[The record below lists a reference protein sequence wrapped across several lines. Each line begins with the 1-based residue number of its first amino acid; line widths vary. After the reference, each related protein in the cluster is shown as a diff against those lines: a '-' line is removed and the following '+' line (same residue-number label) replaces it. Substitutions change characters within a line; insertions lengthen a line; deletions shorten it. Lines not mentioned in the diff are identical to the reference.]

1 MKLNEELKPGG
12 KKMQSM
18 QVKQILFLLLILI
31 AFLIIFGFLIYTSSA
46 NAMID
51 EEISPIKRKL
61 IKYENSSIT
70 IDADEVIDGDIV
82 IKNGSITI
90 SGEIHGNIIAIGAD
104 IYLETKSKIYGH
116 IFLYKG
122 EVVRNEQ
129 TGVGGDIV
137 FVTDD
142 EVNVTSGRQLPGY
155 DFRLNIFK
163 SDVQIEE
170 DETNYGDIL
179 VFNSAIEIDGKV
191 DGCVINF
198 FGETTVTDNAAI
210 DGNIISFEGRISIDD
225 DALVTGRAIRIDSD
239 GKIAKNDEEDQIIRE
254 RIERK
259 YLKRDRKK
267 KSDIFRFW
275 GNVAIEPDE
284 FIRGDVV
291 TLRGTIQVQGE
302 VDGDVVAVFGNVE
315 LDSTA
320 YVNGDVVS
328 VGGKIYRTRG
338 AHVGGDIV
346 QTTITGVKVD
356 DGDQHVSVGLTGIS
370 VGPKKGDEWERKQK
384 RSRRRGWGYDI
395 DDETFMFRY
404 NRVEGLFLGL
414 RLDRDDWKEKSAWF
428 DLYGHA
434 GYGFSRK
441 HGCYQIGLERSFF
454 GKWGPILGVEA
465 HDMVHTED
473 EWIIPTFENSLAA
486 LFLREDFQDYYRRE
500 GFSGYLSHDISE
512 YLTLTG
518 EFRKDHHYNL
528 KKKTNW
534 SIFGG
539 DKKFREN
546 PLIDEIEFK
555 SAIAKLTFDTRNSY
569 KYPDQGWFVNLI
581 GEFAREDFNTNGVDF
596 DRYIVDIRRYQPI
609 TYGENLDFRL
619 RAGSSRGDLPTQLQF
634 DLGGLSTIRGYK
646 FKEFANDSINE
657 FNRMLL
663 GNIEYRIHGR
673 RNPLNRFM
681 GGEVSLILF
690 ADAGYVWSVADT
702 AEANDGFDS
711 LDWDDLYTSIG
722 FGIGNQ
728 DGNVRLNFAKR
739 MDRKGEPIVV
749 TFRINRPF

>member
-1 MKLNEELKPGG
+1 
-12 KKMQSM
+12 MQSM
-18 QVKQILFLLLILI
+18 QVKQIIFLLVILL
-31 AFLIIFGFLIYTSSA
+31 AFLIIFGLLIYTSSA
-46 NAMID
+46 NATTD
-51 EEISPIKRKL
+51 EEISPVKRKL

-90 SGEIHGNIIAIGAD
+90 AGEVRGNIIAINAD
-104 IYLETKSKIYGH
+104 IYLETKSKIFGN
-116 IFLYKG
+116 IVIYKG
-122 EVVRNEQ
+122 EVVRNDQ
-129 TGVGGDIV
+129 TGVGGDIAL
-137 FVTDD
+137 VTDD
-142 EVNVTSGRQLPGY
+142 EVNVTEGRQLPGY

-163 SDVQIEE
+163 SDVTIEE

-179 VFNSAIEIDGKV
+179 VFNSDIEIDGKV

-198 FGETTVTDNAAI
+198 FGETTINDNAAV
-210 DGNIISFEGRISIDD
+210 DGNVISFKGRITVDNE
-225 DALVTGRAIRIDSD
+225 ALITGRAVRLDS
-239 GKIAKNDEEDQIIRE
+239 GEKMAKSDEEDRVFRE
-254 RIERK
+254 KIERK
-259 YLKRDRKK
+259 YLKQHRKEN
-267 KSDIFRFW
+267 SDIFRFW
-275 GNVAIEPDE
+275 GNVSIEPDE

-291 TLRGTIQVQGE
+291 TLRGTVHVQGE

-328 VGGKIYRTRG
+328 VGGKIYRSRN

-356 DGDQHVSVGLTGIS
+356 DGDQHVSVGWTGIS
-370 VGPKKGDEWERKQK
+370 VGPKKGDEWERK
-384 RSRRRGWGYDI
+384 RSRPTRRRWGYDF
-395 DDETFMFRY
+395 DDEPFMFRY

-414 RLDRDDWKEKSAWF
+414 RLDRDDLRDKSSWF

-434 GYGFSRK
+434 GYGFARK
-441 HGCYQIGLERSFF
+441 HGCYQLGIERSFF
-454 GKWGPILGVEA
+454 GKWGPILGVET
-465 HDMVHTED
+465 HDIVYSED

-512 YLTLTG
+512 NLTLTG
-518 EFRKDHHYNL
+518 EFRKDQHYNL

-539 DKKFREN
+539 DKKFRDN

-555 SAIAKLTFDTRNSY
+555 SAVAKLTLDTRNSY
-569 KYPDQGWFVNLI
+569 KYPDQGWFVNLS
-581 GEFAREDFNTNGVDF
+581 GEFARKDFNNNGIDF
-596 DRYIVDIRRYQPI
+596 DRYIFDIRRYQPI

-619 RAGSSRGDLPTQLQF
+619 RAGSSRGDLPFQLQF
-634 DLGGLSTIRGYK
+634 DLGGLSTLRGYK
-646 FKEFANDSINE
+646 FKEFADDSVNQY
-657 FNRMLL
+657 NRLLL

-673 RNPLNRFM
+673 RNPLNSFM
-681 GGEVSLILF
+681 GGDLSLILF
-690 ADAGYVWSVADT
+690 ADAGYVWAVSDT
-702 AEANDGFDS
+702 IKANDGFDD
-711 LDWDDLYTSIG
+711 LDWDDLYTAIG
-722 FGIGNQ
+722 FGISNR

-749 TFRINRPF
+749 TFRLNRPF

>member
-1 MKLNEELKPGG
+1 MRSVQAK
-12 KKMQSM
+12 
-18 QVKQILFLLLILI
+18 QVLFLLLILF
-31 AFLIIFGFLIYTSSA
+31 AFLIIFWLMIYTNTVSA
-46 NAMID
+46 NVS
-51 EEISPIKRKL
+51 EEISAMKRKL
-61 IKYENSSIT
+61 IKYENSDIT

-82 IKNGSITI
+82 MRKGSITI
-90 SGEIHGNIIAIGAD
+90 AGEIHGNIVAIAAD
-104 IYLETKSKIYGH
+104 VYLQQKAKIFGH
-116 IFLYKG
+116 IILHQGK
-122 EVVRNEQ
+122 VVRDDQ

-137 FVTDD
+137 IITDND
-142 EVNVTSGRQLPGY
+142 VNVSESRQLPGY
-155 DFRLNIFK
+155 EFRLNNFK
-163 SDVQIEE
+163 GDATLDA

-179 VFNSAIEIDGKV
+179 VFKSDVEINGKV
-191 DGCVINF
+191 DGCVLNF
-198 FGETTVTDNAAI
+198 FGEITINEGAAI
-210 DGNIISFEGRISIDD
+210 DGNVISYDGQLDIDD
-225 DALVTGRAIRIDSD
+225 EALITGRTIELDKEELVSKSESVAD
-239 GKIAKNDEEDQIIRE
+239 EDQIIRE
-254 RIERK
+254 RVEKK

-267 KSDIFRFW
+267 DTDIVRFW
-275 GNVAIEPDE
+275 GDVTIEPDE

-291 TLRGTIQVQGE
+291 TLRGTVHVQGE
-302 VDGDVVAVFGNVE
+302 VDGDVVAVFGSVE

-328 VGGKIYRTRG
+328 VGGKIYRSRG
-338 AHVGGDIV
+338 AHVGGDLV

-356 DGDQHVSVGLTGIS
+356 DGDQHVSVGLGGIS
-370 VGPKKGDEWERKQK
+370 VGPKKGDEWERKK
-384 RSRRRGWGYDI
+384 YRPNRRGWGYDF

-414 RLDRDDWKEKSAWF
+414 RLSRDDWREKNTWF

-465 HDMVHTED
+465 HDIVHSED

-500 GFSGYLSHDISE
+500 GYSAYLSHDISE

-518 EFRKDHHYNL
+518 EFRKDHHYDL
-528 KKKTNW
+528 KRKTNW

-555 SAIAKLTFDTRNSY
+555 SLVGKLTLDTRNSY
-569 KYPDQGWFVNLI
+569 KYPDQGWFINLI
-581 GEFAREDFNTNGVDF
+581 GEFAGKDFNKNTVNF
-596 DRYIVDIRRYQPI
+596 DRFIVDIRRYQPI

-619 RAGSSRGDLPTQLQF
+619 RGGTSRGDLPSQLQF
-634 DLGGLSTIRGYK
+634 DLGGISTLRGYR
-646 FKEFANDSINE
+646 FKEFQSDSSHE
-657 FNRMLL
+657 YNRLLL

-673 RNPLNRFM
+673 RNPITNLL
-681 GGEVSLILF
+681 GGDFSLILF

-702 AEANDGFDS
+702 LKANDGFDD
-711 LDWDDLYTSIG
+711 LDWDDLYTAIG
-722 FGIGNQ
+722 FGIGNR
-728 DGNVRLNFAKR
+728 DGNVRVNFAKR
-739 MDRKGEPIVV
+739 LDEKGEPIVV